1 MSDDIFEVFEELFEW
16 RKKRKGDKKKSDR
29 DRGGDRTGEVATSA
43 GRAAVPPVFCIDC
56 GARNEG
62 DARFCMDCGKLLPSP
77 GEELRCPRCS
87 SVVPLT
93 AKFCPRCG
101 TGLAVR

>member
-16 RKKRKGDKKKSDR
+16 RKKRKGDKKKKDR
-29 DRGGDRTGEVATSA
+29 DLTAGGPPAA
-43 GRAAVPPVFCIDC
+43 GRTAAPPVFCIDC

-87 SVVPLT
+87 SIVPLT